1 VLGTNLIKFV
11 IPALH
16 NSLNK
21 KNKKVKIGIV
31 CYPTFGGSGVVA
43 TELGIAL
50 GKKGHEVHFITSKQP
65 VRLNALTNNIHFHEV
80 FVEEY
85 PLFHFQPY
93 ELALSSKLVAI
104 VERYGLDILHVHYA
118 IPHAYAAYMAKQ
130 MLKEKGIEIPIVTT
144 LHGTDITLVGSH
156 PFYKPAVEFSINNS
170 DVVTAVSQS
179 LRNDTLR
186 LFDIK
191 KDIEV
196 IYNFIDFDK
205 YPGIDDVDCERNTL
219 ANDDEKI
226 IVHVSNFR
234 PVKRIS
240 DVITVFAKI
249 QKEIPS
255 KLLMVGDGPEREH
268 ADLLAKKLGVR
279 DQILFLGNSNEV
291 NKILCYADLFLLPSE
306 TESFGLAALEAMAA
320 KTPVISSNSG
330 GLPEVN
336 VHSVTGFTSNVGD
349 TDDMAKN
356 AIYILE
362 DDTRLQEFKV
372 KAQEFAKQ
380 FSIENVLP
388 LYEEVYRTIKVGC
401 C

>member
-1 VLGTNLIKFV
+1 M
-11 IPALH
+11 
-16 NSLNK
+16 
-21 KNKKVKIGIV
+21 KIGIV
-31 CYPTFGGSGVVA
+31 CYPTWGGSGVVA

-65 VRLNALTNNIHFHEV
+65 VRLNFLTDNIHFHEV

-85 PLFHFQPY
+85 PLFHYQPY
-93 ELALSSKLVAI
+93 ELALSSKLVSI
-104 VERYGLDILHVHYA
+104 VERYNLDILHVHYA

-156 PFYKPAVEFSINNS
+156 PFYKTAVEFSINNS
-170 DVVTAVSQS
+170 DVVTAVSEN

-196 IYNFIDFDK
+196 IYNFIDFEK
-205 YPGIDDVDCERNTL
+205 YPSIKDKDCKRIAL
-219 ANDDEKI
+219 AKEDEKI

-234 PVKRIS
+234 PVKRIE
-240 DVITVFAKI
+240 DVITIFDKI
-249 QKEIPS
+249 QKVMPA
-255 KLLMVGDGPEREH
+255 KLLLVGDGPEREN
-268 ADLLAKKLGVR
+268 ADLQVKQLGIREKV
-279 DQILFLGNSNEV
+279 LFLGNSDEV
-291 NKILCYADLFLLPSE
+291 NKILCYADLFLLPSQ

-349 TDDMAKN
+349 TETMAKN

-362 DDTRLQEFKV
+362 DDQRLEEFKIRAHDNAR
-372 KAQEFAKQ
+372 K
-380 FSIENVLP
+380 FSIEKILP
-388 LYEEVYRTIKVGC
+388 LYEEVYRAVKVGC